1 MFPSVETDFG
11 LSMLRYAP
19 SNVSMVV
26 SPISVIFALAMIEA
40 GSKGTTKSQINSV
53 IAKGKGRGASDNEV
67 EEYYSKLFHQIT
79 NSKNGVK
86 SRIANGFFLDKQ
98 FKVEND
104 YEQTIKKAYE
114 AKVEALDFGR
124 AKEAAKVIDDFIAN
138 TTEGKISDMVNEGSV
153 EGAYSLIV
161 NAIYFTAEWEFKFY
175 KTSNSNGTFYRSAGN
190 ERQVEYMN
198 DFDEHRLYAED
209 NDLQVLSL
217 QYLDTSYALN
227 IFLPKSRFGLNE
239 VRSKLTGERIQS
251 LLSKLKQ
258 TYISISIPKMK
269 IETDFKLK
277 KALIG
282 MGVTAMFSDN
292 ANLTGI
298 SKEPPLKVSDA
309 AHKAIIEVDED
320 GTTAAAAT
328 FFKIVPL
335 SAVMEEPVK
344 FEANHPFLFILTK
357 DKNPLFMGQFVMFLT
372 AETDLGLS
380 MLRCEPSNVSL
391 VVSPISVIFT
401 LAMVHAGSKGTTRSE
416 LESVISKGQEHG
428 LTLPYFSDISLL
440 ATFVHVLREKFAT
453 WLKKRMLKVEYMNGS
468 DQEMLHAE
476 DDDVKVLSLPYVDT
490 SYALNIFLPKSRFGL
505 HEVRARLTGER
516 VQSLLSKLEKT
527 KISITIPKMKIETGF
542 NLKKALKDM
551 GVTNSFSTK
560 ADFTGIIGR
569 RLLVAGAAHR
579 ATIKVDEDGTTAA
592 AGTVFT
598 RFESMSAIVGERV
611 KFEANH
617 PFLFILTKDHNPLFM
632 GQFV

>member
-11 LSMLRYAP
+11 LSMLRYA
-19 SNVSMVV
+19 SANDSVVV
-26 SPISVIFALAMIEA
+26 SPISVIFALAMIRA

-53 IAKGKGRGASDNEV
+53 ISKGASDNEV

-86 SRIANGFFLDKQ
+86 SRIANGFFLNKQ
-98 FKVEND
+98 FKVESD

-114 AKVEALDFGR
+114 AKVEALDFEK

-138 TTEGKISDMVNEGSV
+138 TTEGKIRDMVNEGSV

-161 NAIYFTAEWEFKFY
+161 NAIYFTAEWKFKFY
-175 KTSNSNGTFYRSAGN
+175 KSSNTNGTFYRSASN

-227 IFLPKSRFGLNE
+227 IFLPKSRFGLND
-239 VRSKLTGERIQS
+239 VRSKLTGERIQN

-258 TYISISIPKMK
+258 TYISISIPKLS
-269 IETDFKLK
+269 IETDFGLK

-282 MGVTAMFSDN
+282 MGVTEMFSDK

-298 SKEPPLKVSDA
+298 SKDPPLKVSDA

-328 FFKIVPL
+328 FFKIIPL

-357 DKNPLFMGQFVMFLT
+357 DNNPLFMGCFQ
-372 AETDLGLS
+372 
-380 MLRCEPSNVSL
+380 
-391 VVSPISVIFT
+391 
-401 LAMVHAGSKGTTRSE
+401 
-416 LESVISKGQEHG
+416 
-428 LTLPYFSDISLL
+428 
-440 ATFVHVLREKFAT
+440 
-453 WLKKRMLKVEYMNGS
+453 
-468 DQEMLHAE
+468 
-476 DDDVKVLSLPYVDT
+476 
-490 SYALNIFLPKSRFGL
+490 LPKR
-505 HEVRARLTGER
+505 T
-516 VQSLLSKLEKT
+516 
-527 KISITIPKMKIETGF
+527 
-542 NLKKALKDM
+542 
-551 GVTNSFSTK
+551 
-560 ADFTGIIGR
+560 
-569 RLLVAGAAHR
+569 LV
-579 ATIKVDEDGTTAA
+579 
-592 AGTVFT
+592 
-598 RFESMSAIVGERV
+598 
-611 KFEANH
+611 
-617 PFLFILTKDHNPLFM
+617 
-632 GQFV
+632 